1 MSMTWMWWW
10 NVQDGTVVGTGSEV
24 SGPGERGQG
33 ILMLAPVRLAR
44 FVKRERERERE
55 ESERERELPARVWG
69 HDRASGAGASRPAI
83 AA

>member
-1 MSMTWMWWW
+1 MDVS
-10 NVQDGTVVGTGSEV
+10 VERVYERSDLTVVGTGSDV

-55 ESERERELPARVWG
+55 RESPPT
-69 HDRASGAGASRPAI
+69 SGPSVEP
-83 AA
+83 